1 MTDKEQIKGFPER
14 VATVSGNTQT
24 SIIAINPDLFYSKT
38 MTKQML
44 HISETAY
51 SNYRKEGLLAH
62 KVGMEVYTRGSELID
77 FILTREGNPN
87 LYTNEKRKNRKR
99 K

>member
-1 MTDKEQIKGFPER
+1 MYNLYIVIGTNRENEKLNIKIYEK
-14 VATVSGNTQT
+14 S
-24 SIIAINPDLFYSKT
+24 
-38 MTKQML
+38 
-44 HISETAY
+44 
-51 SNYRKEGLLAH
+51 GLLAH

>member
-38 MTKQML
+38 MIKQML

-51 SNYRKEGLLAH
+51 SNYRKEVLLAH

-77 FILTREGNPN
+77 FILTREGNHN